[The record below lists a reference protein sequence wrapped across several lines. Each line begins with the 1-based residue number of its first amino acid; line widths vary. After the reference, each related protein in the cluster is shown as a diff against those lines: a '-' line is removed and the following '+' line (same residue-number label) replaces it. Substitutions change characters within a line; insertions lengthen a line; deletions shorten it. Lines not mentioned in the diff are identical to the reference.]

1 MAHPHDDFVKQV
13 RHVDFT
19 KEETEVHT
27 KKVYCGLTP

>member
-19 KEETEVHT
+19 KEETEAHT
-27 KKVYCGLTP
+27 KVYCGLTP

>member
-1 MAHPHDDFVKQV
+1 MAHPHDDFV

-19 KEETEVHT
+19 KEETEAHT